1 MRRSYFITV
10 FSVSLLPV
18 SRLYAGSSHYIA
30 CSNDGGGVTDN
41 SAYCIDYSDYQ
52 SSVTGYKNGDVVT
65 CTCND
70 DPNQLMK
77 FTCYESYVE
86 ADPERD
92 IKGENYAY
100 WVESSCYIPSEDGGD
115 SGDDGNSVSCALGY
129 FKKDDVCYSCATL
142 TEEAL
147 ANSGANADSIE
158 DCFVPAG
165 YFSDD
170 FGTYRYDDK
179 CFFSCDEDGTEELC
193 SSYQ

>member
-10 FSVSLLPV
+10 FSVSMLPV
-18 SRLYAGSSHYIA
+18 SRLYAAGNQYLTCTNSYTDDSVECLDYGDYNSGASGSF
-30 CSNDGGGVTDN
+30 SNGQT
-41 SAYCIDYSDYQ
+41 
-52 SSVTGYKNGDVVT
+52 VV

-70 DPNQLMK
+70 DANQLMK
-77 FTCYESYVE
+77 FTCYEDYVKE
-86 ADPERD
+86 DTEND
-92 IKGENYAY
+92 IEGVNYAY
-100 WVESSCYIPSEDGGD
+100 WLESSCYFPSEDGGD
-115 SGDDGNSVSCALGY
+115 SGGDDGNSVSCALGY

-147 ANSGANADSIE
+147 ANSGADADSIE

-170 FGTYRYDDK
+170 VGTYRYDDK